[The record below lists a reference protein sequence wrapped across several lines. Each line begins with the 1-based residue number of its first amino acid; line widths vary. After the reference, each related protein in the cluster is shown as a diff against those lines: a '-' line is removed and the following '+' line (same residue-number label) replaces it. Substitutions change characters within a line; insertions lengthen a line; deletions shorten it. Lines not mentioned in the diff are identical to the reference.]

1 LADVDRRSR
10 DLLKTIERYWVCSVA
25 WAAGLPSVPLTL
37 IALLLTYV
45 AAAPVLVLVLAIPNL
60 SIGGPEFVK
69 HGLGSMILIGCLIAP
84 VLETAIN
91 QWACIRLLNRFGCGT
106 ATAIVVSAL
115 IFGLGHTYSLAYV
128 LVTFNIGLVLAATFV
143 IEDRRGGSPFLV
155 TMAVHALRNGMTTLY
170 YALSA

>member
-1 LADVDRRSR
+1 
-10 DLLKTIERYWVCSVA
+10 LKTIERYWVSSVA
-25 WAAGLPSVPLTL
+25 WATKLPSLPLML
-37 IALLLTYV
+37 VALLLTYV
-45 AAAPVLVLVLAIPNL
+45 ATAPALVLALAKSDL

-69 HGLGSMILIGCLIAP
+69 HGLGPMILIGCLIAP
-84 VLETAIN
+84 VLETAVN

-115 IFGLGHTYSLAYV
+115 FFGLGHTYSLAYV

-155 TMAVHALRNGMTTLY
+155 TMAVHAMRNGMTTVY
-170 YALSA
+170 YALSV